1 MDVGFYQV
9 TGLPKGENNTVSLL
23 AYWDGRHLMQV
34 GETDRTFI
42 DQLKNFEVCWVDPI
56 GEYELSPAL
65 RARLTVVKGDA
76 A

>member
-1 MDVGFYQV
+1 MNSGYYQV
-9 TGLPKGENNTVSLL
+9 TGLTNEQEDEITLL

-42 DQLKNFEVCWVDPI
+42 DQLQDFVVCWVDPVE
-56 GEYELSPAL
+56 EYELSPAL
-65 RARLTVVKGDA
+65 RARLTLIEGGA

>member
-9 TGLPKGENNTVSLL
+9 TGLPKGENNTDTLL
-23 AYWDGRHLMQV
+23 AYWDGKHLMQV

-65 RARLTVVKGDA
+65 KARLTIVKGDA